1 MFADIYKMK
10 LVDDFAYEVEGVVS
24 SIKPVDLSLKQK
36 FLQNWT
42 APATHNHPANKKET
56 GWMEREQNLFGKTH

>member
-36 FLQNWT
+36 FLQN
-42 APATHNHPANKKET
+42 
-56 GWMEREQNLFGKTH
+56 